1 MSVIPPT
8 QLSLMR
14 KRRQLKTLMES
25 GRWHELLEIEADL
38 CTEIDTAVNDPQRSS
53 KELLKELGSV
63 IRVYRELSDLC
74 CFHGQDFQ
82 HPQQ

>member
-25 GRWHELLEIEADL
+25 GHWNELLDIEVDL
-38 CTEIDTAVNDPQRSS
+38 FTEIDTAVNDPQRSS
-53 KELLKELGSV
+53 KELLKELASV

-74 CFHGQDFQ
+74 YIHGQSFQ